1 MHHNWLINTAY
12 SLYRYHILHHI
23 TIDKGMS
30 GNFKEA
36 ADFAA
41 KLVKESAWSPAIYT
55 WMQAVALVS
64 FLKLQIIFCSL
75 VCLDCIE

>member
-1 MHHNWLINTAY
+1 
-12 SLYRYHILHHI
+12 
-23 TIDKGMS
+23 MS

-55 WMQAVALVS
+55 WMQAVALVR
-64 FLKLQIIFCSL
+64 FLLYSKHVLFYL
-75 VCLDCIE
+75 LLRLH

>member
-1 MHHNWLINTAY
+1 
-12 SLYRYHILHHI
+12 
-23 TIDKGMS
+23 MS

-75 VCLDCIE
+75 VGLDCIE

>member
-1 MHHNWLINTAY
+1 
-12 SLYRYHILHHI
+12 
-23 TIDKGMS
+23 MS

-55 WMQAVALVS
+55 WMQAVALVR
-64 FLKLQIIFCSL
+64 FFEIIDMFFNFGL
-75 VCLDCIE
+75 RLH

>member
-1 MHHNWLINTAY
+1 
-12 SLYRYHILHHI
+12 
-23 TIDKGMS
+23 MS

-55 WMQAVALVS
+55 WMQAVALVR
-64 FLKLQIIFCSL
+64 FLLYSKHVLFYLLLRLHWMILKHQQKQKNF
-75 VCLDCIE
+75 

>member
-1 MHHNWLINTAY
+1 
-12 SLYRYHILHHI
+12 
-23 TIDKGMS
+23 MS

-55 WMQAVALVS
+55 WMQAVALVI
-64 FLKLQIIFCSL
+64 FDRINNPINHALKMIF
-75 VCLDCIE
+75 

>member
-1 MHHNWLINTAY
+1 
-12 SLYRYHILHHI
+12 
-23 TIDKGMS
+23 MS

-55 WMQAVALVS
+55 WMQAVALVR
-64 FLKLQIIFCSL
+64 FDRINNPFNHALKLIF
-75 VCLDCIE
+75 